1 MSEHRGFEPRPH
13 TIDVG
18 CLSGAVGGSPGA
30 LAPSLARLARS
41 AKGLVHGAIGSD
53 AAARGIRVSHE
64 R

>member
-30 LAPSLARLARS
+30 QAPSLARS
-41 AKGLVHGAIGSD
+41 AKGQVHGAIGSD